1 MSYLH
6 CWYRSLLIRR
16 CQMRREIDRERGR
29 ERDGDREK
37 IRWKGVGQQVFFCL
51 YICVWYTV
59 TSSSCSS
66 KQSFVCLVVS
76 FADCSFLVVRQIFFS
91 TNHVRQSSTSRF
103 LFCSPFNFGFI
114 DKKDEEE
121 ERKKETVDPHDFI
134 LWGFFSL
141 SLLMDQRETEKKRR
155 KEWAWFTCQQ
165 RLMTIFNLLCEGGI
179 AGEWT

>member
-121 ERKKETVDPHDFI
+121 ERKKETIDPHDFI

-141 SLLMDQRETEKKRR
+141 STNGSERDREKEKKRMGLIYLST
-155 KEWAWFTCQQ
+155 ATNDN
-165 RLMTIFNLLCEGGI
+165 I
-179 AGEWT
+179 